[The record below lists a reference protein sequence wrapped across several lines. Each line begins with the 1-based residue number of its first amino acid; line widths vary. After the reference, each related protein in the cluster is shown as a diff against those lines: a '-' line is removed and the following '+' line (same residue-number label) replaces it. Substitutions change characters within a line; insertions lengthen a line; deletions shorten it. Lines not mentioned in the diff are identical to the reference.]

1 MKFNLRKSKVEDCA
15 ALYGYL
21 RKEDLREVSAAGVT
35 SYAALR
41 DGFDRSIECCTAT
54 AEDDKVIAMFG
65 VSPVVPAGDEAL
77 VWFLGSRR
85 VDDFKFEYL
94 RWGKRYMAE
103 VMREYRK
110 AFNYCLADS
119 VKTIRFLRLMGF
131 KFLPEHD
138 VTVNGWH
145 WKYFEMEA

>member
-1 MKFNLRKSKVEDCA
+1 MNFYLRKSKLEDCA
-15 ALYGYL
+15 ALYGHL
-21 RKEDLREVSAAGVT
+21 RREDLREVTAAGIT

-41 DGFDRSIECCTAT
+41 EGFDKSIECCTAT
-54 AEDDKVIAMFG
+54 TPEGEVISMFG

-85 VDDFKFEYL
+85 VDNYKFEYL
-94 RWGKRYMAE
+94 RWGKLYMAE
-103 VMREYRK
+103 VMRAYRK

-119 VKTIRFLRLMGF
+119 IKTIRFLRLMGF
-131 KFLPEHD
+131 SFLPERD
-138 VTVNGWH
+138 MNVNGWH